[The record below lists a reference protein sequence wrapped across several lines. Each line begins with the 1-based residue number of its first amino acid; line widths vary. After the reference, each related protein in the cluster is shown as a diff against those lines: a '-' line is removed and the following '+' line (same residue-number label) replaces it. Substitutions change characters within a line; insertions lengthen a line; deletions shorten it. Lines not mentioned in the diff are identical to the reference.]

1 MEKYKDILRYLN
13 IVMSQNEIS
22 KTLRTSRNTVRKVK
36 IAADAI
42 GWEWTEASRMTISEL
57 EATLFPE
64 VQKSNDE
71 LQPKPDCEMMLK
83 ELQRKGVTRKLL
95 W

>member
-13 IVMSQNEIS
+13 IGMSQNEIS
-22 KTLRTSRNTVRKVK
+22 KTLKTSRNTVRKVK

-42 GWEWTEASRMTISEL
+42 GLEWTEASRMTISEL

-64 VQKSNDE
+64 V
-71 LQPKPDCEMMLK
+71 
-83 ELQRKGVTRKLL
+83 
-95 W
+95 